1 MSECAYK
8 DTILDMPWVL
18 NMPNSECG
26 RVLNT
31 RALHGVYA
39 SVARRSEYAKIYF
52 DKLSIRE
59 HYTAFWICQDILS
72 QT

>member
-18 NMPNSECG
+18 NMPN

-59 HYTAFWICQDILS
+59 HYTAF
-72 QT
+72 